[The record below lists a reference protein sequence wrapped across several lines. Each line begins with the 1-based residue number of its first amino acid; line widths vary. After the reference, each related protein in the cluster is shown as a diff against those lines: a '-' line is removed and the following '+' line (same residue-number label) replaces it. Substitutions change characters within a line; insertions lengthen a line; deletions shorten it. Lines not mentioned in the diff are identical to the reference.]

1 MASEKMEHTTVNIAE
16 KLALI
21 TEHWSPRIVGQVN
34 GMHVKLVKLQGE
46 FVWHSH
52 ETEDEMFLVV
62 SGELVMRFRD
72 REEHLKDGEFII
84 VPHGVEHQPYCP
96 AETCV
101 MLFEPATTV
110 NTGDAGGERTKAAEW
125 L

>member
-1 MASEKMEHTTVNIAE
+1 MESDNMKIAKVNIAE
-16 KLALI
+16 KLGLFAG
-21 TEHWSPRIVGQVN
+21 HWSPRIVGQVN
-34 GMHVKLVKLQGE
+34 DMHVKLVKLQGE

-52 ETEDEMFLVV
+52 ETEDEMFHVV

-72 REEHLKDGEFII
+72 REERLTAGEFII
-84 VPHGVEHQPYCP
+84 VPHGVEHQPFCP
-96 AETCV
+96 VETCV